1 MIMGRGK
8 PMDDKPSDEELRR
21 KELYALIEESRIKG
35 FFEDAVNEL
44 GEVQGCLDELARE
57 PEAVFQQMV
66 KDSADFANAI
76 LSLTGKTR
84 QELEEHPGGL
94 QRYIGDLARDL
105 GGIRLLLT
113 AVTTEPGA
121 GPLFL
126 RAMAR
131 TRRGPLRQV
140 KFECSG
146 EFYKRLMD
154 EKLQR
159 NLTIQQLA
167 IRALER
173 YFAVPE
179 SVHRRIEEEAQAA
192 GAPLRDVLRQRFAR
206 AVSRA
211 ANRGGG
217 EILFLT
223 HPDPD
228 HLASIAAVAHYLE
241 QLPPEKA
248 SLVRDSLALDLK
260 YYRTSRFRTGSAERS
275 AAAHGIGRKGRK

>member
-1 MIMGRGK
+1 
-8 PMDDKPSDEELRR
+8 MDAKPSDEELRR
-21 KELYALIEESRIKG
+21 KELYSLFQESRIEE
-35 FFEDAVNEL
+35 FFADAVNEL
-44 GEVQGCLDELARE
+44 GELQGQLDDLARE

-66 KDSADFANAI
+66 RDSADFASAI
-76 LSLTGKTR
+76 LRLTGKTR
-84 QELEEHPGGL
+84 QELKEHPGGL

-105 GGIRLLLT
+105 GGIRLLLK

-159 NLTIQQLA
+159 NLTVQQLA
-167 IRALER
+167 IRALDR
-173 YFAVPE
+173 YFAIPE

-206 AVSRA
+206 AVSRS
-211 ANRGGG
+211 ANRGGS
-217 EILFLT
+217 EILILT
-223 HPDPD
+223 HPDRD
-228 HLASIAAVAHYLE
+228 HLASIAAVAHYLA

-248 SLVRDSLALDLK
+248 SLVRESLALDLK

-275 AAAHGIGRKGRK
+275 AAARSKGLKGRR